1 MTDISL
7 KFLSNEIKISIKE
20 LIKELSDIGI
30 VKNEKDQ
37 INLIEKN
44 NLLKHL
50 ESKKKSSLD
59 TLILQRKTRS
69 TLSVSTTSGKNKSI
83 QVEVRKKRTY
93 IKNNKFEADFSSN
106 ITSTNKILIKQ
117 EYSLKNLQKNNIN
130 TSIEKNTID
139 KKT

>member
-93 IKNNKFEADFSSN
+93 IKNNKFV
-106 ITSTNKILIKQ
+106 ILPGYK
-117 EYSLKNLQKNNIN
+117 
-130 TSIEKNTID
+130 
-139 KKT
+139 